1 MCKGNEKKYS
11 ICLNVLFGGMHS
23 QSIMITLF
31 LTASLVF
38 IVDSPEDIFNWLEG
52 HVSLTENEEH
62 LQLEGI
68 VPLSQETWYGCQGI

>member
-1 MCKGNEKKYS
+1 MFKCIVWGNAQP
-11 ICLNVLFGGMHS
+11 INHDHFVLNCFTCIYRG
-23 QSIMITLF
+23 
-31 LTASLVF
+31 